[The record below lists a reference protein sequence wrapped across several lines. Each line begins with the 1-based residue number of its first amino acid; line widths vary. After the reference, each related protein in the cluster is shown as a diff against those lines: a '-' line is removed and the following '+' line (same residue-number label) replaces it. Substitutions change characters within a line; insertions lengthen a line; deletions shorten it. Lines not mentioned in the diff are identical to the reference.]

1 MYEPRDEISLREL
14 YLIFRSGLLAIV
26 LAALV
31 AGAAAY
37 LYLGSRPDRYVA
49 GATVQVNVP
58 APSTTSEE
66 AAWLLPPAGIGFSS
80 YAAIAHRSDVLAA
93 AFGVN
98 QSDVARLRELAGSL
112 ELNPIDTSQ
121 QARGQLAVAHLV
133 TAPDPQEAA
142 QRANAW
148 AQATVE
154 ATTAALS
161 QSVNANAEASARE
174 LAQREAELNAVRQ
187 QLTEFA
193 EQDDRNAVGAQ
204 IAVHLQLQR
213 DAMMRLAEL
222 DNLIASSRAQRDL
235 LQSALEARSG
245 TGSGSLEAQLRA
257 MVGSGA
263 LDEGTAAQLERA
275 LAQLP
280 PGATTG
286 GQDLLTLVTRTQVE
300 TLTSQLAGYLAERE
314 QLRVTLNGSN
324 GEYAALR
331 TQLTEMNQRFEQ
343 LELARRTALRAYE
356 SVSALT
362 PLIRLQQGMI
372 GTAAKVVVPAT
383 PPIQPEARSRLTL
396 TLAAALVAGLLATLV
411 VFLRAAVRAP
421 DPDLGPGPHG
431 RELEIDQVSGNPR
444 RTSDR
449 IDGRLAD
456 ER

>member
-1 MYEPRDEISLREL
+1 
-14 YLIFRSGLLAIV
+14 
-26 LAALV
+26 
-31 AGAAAY
+31 
-37 LYLGSRPDRYVA
+37 DRYVA

-112 ELNPIDTSQ
+112 ERNPIDTSQ
-121 QARGQLAVAHLV
+121 
-133 TAPDPQEAA
+133 QEAA

-331 TQLTEMNQRFEQ
+331 TQLT
-343 LELARRTALRAYE
+343 
-356 SVSALT
+356 
-362 PLIRLQQGMI
+362 
-372 GTAAKVVVPAT
+372 
-383 PPIQPEARSRLTL
+383 
-396 TLAAALVAGLLATLV
+396 
-411 VFLRAAVRAP
+411 
-421 DPDLGPGPHG
+421 
-431 RELEIDQVSGNPR
+431 
-444 RTSDR
+444 
-449 IDGRLAD
+449 
-456 ER
+456 

>member
-1 MYEPRDEISLREL
+1 
-14 YLIFRSGLLAIV
+14 
-26 LAALV
+26 
-31 AGAAAY
+31 
-37 LYLGSRPDRYVA
+37 
-49 GATVQVNVP
+49 
-58 APSTTSEE
+58 
-66 AAWLLPPAGIGFSS
+66 
-80 YAAIAHRSDVLAA
+80 
-93 AFGVN
+93 
-98 QSDVARLRELAGSL
+98 
-112 ELNPIDTSQ
+112 
-121 QARGQLAVAHLV
+121 
-133 TAPDPQEAA
+133 
-142 QRANAW
+142 
-148 AQATVE
+148 
-154 ATTAALS
+154 
-161 QSVNANAEASARE
+161 E

-356 SVSALT
+356 SGSALT

-372 GTAAKVVVPAT
+372 GTAAKVAVPAT
-383 PPIQPEARSRLTL
+383 PAIQPESPSRLTH
-396 TLAAALVAGLLATLV
+396 TLAAA
-411 VFLRAAVRAP
+411 R
-421 DPDLGPGPHG
+421 
-431 RELEIDQVSGNPR
+431 
-444 RTSDR
+444 
-449 IDGRLAD
+449 
-456 ER
+456 